1 MNFAGRLWCTL
12 RTGHPLQLFVGY
24 FAAVF
29 LVGSASAGL
38 AKSLV
43 ANAMQHMRETPSQT
57 ERSLTRVEHWSLYQ
71 RLAIVRR
78 YSNQRHLVVAMMA
91 PAQSALR
98 LAAEMDFAELSN
110 QPTSANTPPPS
121 AKRMSNE
128 GTHNVTLLANRLS
141 NWQTRRRSS
150 GFGIDRVAETTSDII
165 LRSLHPG

>member
-1 MNFAGRLWCTL
+1 MFWCNL
-12 RTGHPLQLFVGY
+12 RTNHPGLLI
-24 FAAVF
+24 FAYCTAMF
-29 LVGSASAGL
+29 LVGSAGVGL

-43 ANAMQHMRETPSQT
+43 ANAMQDTQDVSSQN

-78 YSNQRHLVVAMMA
+78 YSNQRLTVVAMTA
-91 PAQSALR
+91 PAQPASR

-110 QPTSANTPPPS
+110 QPALAIIPS
-121 AKRMSNE
+121 ARANQISNE
-128 GTHNVTLLANRLS
+128 GTHNVTLFANRLS
-141 NWQTRRRSS
+141 NWRTNHPNS